1 MVTSG
6 LEGVGSACKSFS
18 SINVAGKRAN
28 SGKSGRREYE
38 SESTHSERRSRKV
51 ELRKA
56 LRVSV
61 AGGTSVRV
69 MRFQLARISRSGTA
83 AVSWIVSTGAVACP
97 LARRGASRSSLKVR
111 LTENRSAGKLA
122 VDRRLRR
129 NSLPGSNGM

>member
-6 LEGVGSACKSFS
+6 VEGVGSACKSFS

-28 SGKSGRREYE
+28 SGKDGKREYE

-51 ELRKA
+51 EPRKA

-61 AGGTSVRV
+61 AGGTNVRLT
-69 MRFQLARISRSGTA
+69 RFQLARISRSGTA
-83 AVSWIVSTGAVACP
+83 AISWTTSEGAAPCP

-111 LTENRSAGKLA
+111 LTEN
-122 VDRRLRR
+122 
-129 NSLPGSNGM
+129 